1 MENIKVAIRIR
12 PFLSKENSNNTFM
25 KSTGENDQKI
35 QLSKGS
41 KIFKGY
47 FDKIFFP
54 NSTQEQVYNFIKPVL
69 TSCLK
74 GINSTILCYGQTGS
88 GKTFTMFGNDWTYNL
103 NKNKFNFD
111 EFNFLIDK
119 NFIVNPFNN
128 NNGIIPRLII
138 ELFNIVN
145 QENSNVKISCSYIQ
159 IYNERIY
166 DLLIDNTFNL
176 KKKEFTLTSNKN
188 QSEKIFYQEAL
199 KLINDKYRGI
209 IIEGALEIIVNNF
222 YNVFELLKIGE
233 LNRKKRQTNKNEMS
247 SRSHTIF
254 IIYYTNLTKQ
264 LTSKIYLCDLAGS
277 EKYDNKENYKITHFN
292 ELKSIN
298 KSLSVLG
305 NVIHIL
311 SSKKKNNHIPYKDSK
326 LTHLLQNS
334 IGGNSKTFLI
344 ANISP
349 FDLNFDE
356 SYNTLKFAERAH
368 NIKSKISPNKFI
380 DDEFILKSH
389 SEESKIIQRLNL
401 EIKEL
406 REILKLRSKRGNLN
420 TLQEEFIKLKE
431 ENKKLKYYVNENNNN
446 NEMMRLIQENEFL
459 KEQIRKLMSN
469 NNNLSDD
476 INNINYNN
484 LNNDINNNNNFDY
497 NKINNLNNNY
507 NNLYN
512 NLQVKKDLNKNII
525 LTKGLKRTRNL
536 NNIIDYK
543 DNIISKTGKNI
554 INNLPRSKSN
564 INPKIIDKNSYN
576 NYYLNSPNFKYSNS
590 NFRTLSYDNKTVK
603 KNNSSINS
611 KLIEMT
617 NKKLKMLDELHMN
630 NRYQTEQIISALRN
644 KSLDHQNNHFNFPK
658 PKIQREIG
666 LDFDLNF

>member
-1 MENIKVAIRIR
+1 M
-12 PFLSKENSNNTFM
+12 
-25 KSTGENDQKI
+25 
-35 QLSKGS
+35 
-41 KIFKGY
+41 
-47 FDKIFFP
+47 
-54 NSTQEQVYNFIKPVL
+54 
-69 TSCLK
+69 
-74 GINSTILCYGQTGS
+74 
-88 GKTFTMFGNDWTYNL
+88 
-103 NKNKFNFD
+103 
-111 EFNFLIDK
+111 
-119 NFIVNPFNN
+119 
-128 NNGIIPRLII
+128 
-138 ELFNIVN
+138 LF
-145 QENSNVKISCSYIQ
+145 
-159 IYNERIY
+159 
-166 DLLIDNTFNL
+166 
-176 KKKEFTLTSNKN
+176 
-188 QSEKIFYQEAL
+188 
-199 KLINDKYRGI
+199 
-209 IIEGALEIIVNNF
+209 
-222 YNVFELLKIGE
+222 
-233 LNRKKRQTNKNEMS
+233 
-247 SRSHTIF
+247 
-254 IIYYTNLTKQ
+254 IYYL
-264 LTSKIYLCDLAGS
+264 L
-277 EKYDNKENYKITHFN
+277 
-292 ELKSIN
+292 
-298 KSLSVLG
+298 
-305 NVIHIL
+305 
-311 SSKKKNNHIPYKDSK
+311 KKKNNHIPYKDSK

-459 KEQIRKLMSN
+459 KEQIRKLMNN